1 MLFLSSNFTNTGSIT
16 PLPYAINVIHSTLDK
31 LLDQAD
37 THVIDISN
45 IVCPYEGSLDIAIS
59 TPAKNKNIKLS
70 GIFVITESITNSQ
83 STYVI
88 KNKIHSL
95 FNIDGINNV

>member
-1 MLFLSSNFTNTGSIT
+1 MLFLDTNFINTTNVT
-16 PLPYAINVIHSTLDK
+16 PLPNAINVIHPTLDK

-45 IVCPYEGSLDIAIS
+45 ITCPYEGSLDIAIS
-59 TPAKNKNIKLS
+59 TPAKNKNIKIS
-70 GIFVITESITNSQ
+70 GIFVVTLNTSNNQT
-83 STYVI
+83 TYVI

-95 FNIDGINNV
+95 FNIDGVNNV

>member
-1 MLFLSSNFTNTGSIT
+1 MLFLPANFINTESVPSI
-16 PLPYAINVIHSTLDK
+16 PDAINVIHPTLDK
-31 LLDQAD
+31 LLEQTD

-45 IVCPYEGSLDIAIS
+45 ITCPFEGSLDIAIS
-59 TPAKNKNIKLS
+59 TPAKNKNVKIS
-70 GIFVITESITNSQ
+70 GIFMVTLDTSNSQ
-83 STYVI
+83 TKYII